1 MERVIFV
8 LLFFATLH
16 AYSQVKYGIGS
27 STTFSANQE
36 IIASSADNAPNLSV
50 GAGFLGLIEFPFGK
64 ESRSSVFACLEWSS
78 VRHHFIYSGWGLF
91 STQANLKAPIMYSHY
106 VPVARNARSFL
117 RIGIAPFYQTGGSIS
132 TERPS
137 RGEFIERQLE
147 DGVFF
152 LLVVNAGIRYTSK
165 GNHVF
170 DLSIGLQRGFEE
182 SEQITYTSNQGVRST
197 SISGNGS
204 YFDIKF
210 IWYPPLRK

>member
-1 MERVIFV
+1 MERVIIT
-8 LLFFATLH
+8 LLFLATFP
-16 AYSQVKYGIGS
+16 AYSQVKYGIGT
-27 STTFSANQE
+27 STTFSTNQK
-36 IIASSADNAPNLSV
+36 IISTTAYNAPSLAV
-50 GAGFLGLIEFPFGK
+50 GAGLLGLLEFPLEK
-64 ESRSSVFACLEWSS
+64 ESRSSVITGLEWSS

-91 STQANLKAPIMYSHY
+91 STQTNLKAPIMYSHY
-106 VPVARNARSFL
+106 VPVARNARSFV

-147 DGVFF
+147 EGVFF